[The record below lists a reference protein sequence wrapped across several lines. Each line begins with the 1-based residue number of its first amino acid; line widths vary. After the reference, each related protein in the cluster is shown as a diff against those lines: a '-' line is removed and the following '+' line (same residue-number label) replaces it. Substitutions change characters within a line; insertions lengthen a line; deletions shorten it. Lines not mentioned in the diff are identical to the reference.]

1 MDHQCSPETPA
12 AGEIRAAVRRE
23 TWLSFFLLGYAV
35 GTLIRWRMD
44 DRRRLGNVHAE
55 LHHLEAVVLTHKHF
69 DNEPVQNPF
78 GGQPWEPT
86 AADREANAKAYLD
99 IERQETSHHDS

>member
-44 DRRRLGNVHAE
+44 DRRRLGTVHAE
-55 LHHLEAVVLTHKHF
+55 LHRLEAVVMSHEHF
-69 DNEPVQNPF
+69 GTKP
-78 GGQPWEPT
+78 GGQHWEPS
-86 AADREANAKAYLD
+86 AADREATARTNAFRD
-99 IERQETSHHDS
+99 IERQETSHRDS

>member
-1 MDHQCSPETPA
+1 MHPDPPA
-12 AGEIRAAVRRE
+12 GDDIRDAIRRE

-44 DRRRLGNVHAE
+44 DRRRLGLVHEE
-55 LHHLEAVVLTHKHF
+55 LHRLEAVVVSHEHF
-69 DNEPVQNPF
+69 GTKP
-78 GGQPWEPT
+78 GGQHWEPS

-99 IERQETSHHDS
+99 IERQEASHHDH